1 MATRL
6 TPLGMLIKWFI
17 VPLVLCAIGY
27 FLVGP
32 RVEEKVPNDVKDNLR
47 KVAGTVDSQK
57 TADSDNP
64 KKSYAAPEVDVTVT
78 ALNSRQDKPK
88 KKRRRRS
95 RTTTRAS
102 SAPSAAPAV
111 APEVAPPPA
120 VSEGDNG

>member
-32 RVEEKVPNDVKDNLR
+32 RVEEKVPTDVKDNLR
-47 KVAGTVDSQK
+47 KVAGTVDSK
-57 TADSDNP
+57 NEPETDKP

-78 ALNSRQDKPK
+78 ALNTRQEKPK
-88 KKRRRRS
+88 KKRRRRT
-95 RTTTRAS
+95 RTTPKTSTPS
-102 SAPSAAPAV
+102 SAPEAAPS
-111 APEVAPPPA
+111 VAPPPA
-120 VSEGDNG
+120 VSEGENG

>member
-32 RVEEKVPNDVKDNLR
+32 RVEEKVPTDVKDNLR
-47 KVAGTVDSQK
+47 KVAGTVKSQR
-57 TADSDNP
+57 TADSEQP

-78 ALNSRQDKPK
+78 ALNTRQDKPK

-95 RTTTRAS
+95 RTTTKPAI
-102 SAPSAAPAV
+102 APSPAPEV
-111 APEVAPPPA
+111 APSVAPPPA
-120 VSEGDNG
+120 VSENG